1 VPRPPRIA
9 LTLSRPDSPARVDS
23 REFYVASLRD
33 AGAEVVELYPGD
45 VMPADVDGLL
55 ISGGG
60 DIDPARYGEAN
71 QGSHHIDGS
80 RDELEFSAYQ
90 RATELGVPVLGIC
103 RGFQLLNVAHGGK
116 LIQDMP
122 GHEGPDEGHGVN
134 AHEDVRPAA
143 GSRLASATNGAPLTV
158 NSRHHQA
165 VTTDILGSGL
175 TPTASVDG
183 YVEAFE
189 LDPADGRWLVGV
201 QWHPERASEVSA
213 DATGIIKAFVEQA
226 ASR

>member
-1 VPRPPRIA
+1 VSRPPRIA
-9 LTLSRPDSPARVDS
+9 LTLSRPNSPASVDS
-23 REFYVASLRD
+23 REFYVAALED

-45 VMPADVDGLL
+45 VMPVDVDGLL

-80 RDELEFSAYQ
+80 RDELEFNAYQ
-90 RATELGVPVLGIC
+90 RASELGVPVLGIC

-122 GHEGPDEGHGVN
+122 DHEGPADGEHWVN
-134 AHEDVRPAA
+134 SHEDVQPVA
-143 GSRLASATNGAPLTV
+143 GSRLAAATNGAAMTV

-165 VTTDILGSGL
+165 VTTDILGNGL
-175 TPTASVDG
+175 TPTASVG
-183 YVEAFE
+183 EYVEAFE
-189 LDPADGRWLVGV
+189 ANDGRWLVGV
-201 QWHPERASEVSA
+201 QWHPERRSEVSA
-213 DATGIIKAFVEQA
+213 EAAGIIKAFVEQA
-226 ASR
+226 ANR

>member
-1 VPRPPRIA
+1 MPNPPRIA

-23 REFYVASLRD
+23 REFYVAALED
-33 AGAEVVELYPGD
+33 AGAEVIELYPGD
-45 VMPADVDGLL
+45 VMPVNVDGLL

-71 QGSHHIDGS
+71 QGSHHIEGA
-80 RDELEFSAYQ
+80 RDELEFNAYQ

-122 GHEGPDEGHGVN
+122 DHEGPPDGEDWVN
-134 AHEDVRPAA
+134 AHADVRPLA
-143 GSRLASATNGAPLTV
+143 GSLLASATNGAPLTV
-158 NSRHHQA
+158 NSKHHQA
-165 VTTDILGSGL
+165 VTADMLGNGL
-175 TPTASVDG
+175 RSTASVG
-183 YVEAFE
+183 EYVEAFE
-189 LDPADGRWLVGV
+189 SNDGRWLVGV
-201 QWHPERASEVSA
+201 QWHPERKAEVSA
-213 DATGIIKAFVEQA
+213 DATGIIQAFVEQA